1 MSFFSATLKPFL
13 IAGPCS
19 AESYEQVMA
28 TGAGLT
34 ELPVRL
40 FRAGVWKPRSRPG
53 FFEGRGEEALS
64 WLIAIREQYGFPVAT
79 EVAEPAHVEAALKA
93 GIDVLW
99 LGARTTV
106 NPFDVQRLA
115 DALKGVKIP
124 VLVKNPVSPDVD
136 LWLGAIERLEQ
147 AGITEVAAVHR
158 GFSSYK
164 ASASLRNPPNWPV
177 PIELRRRRPDVPIIC
192 DPSHIAG
199 NRIGVASVAQK
210 AMDMGFE
217 GLMIETHACPDAAL
231 SDAQQQL
238 TPAELSSLLAQL
250 IIRQPMPQTHSAEL
264 DYLRQLMDSL
274 DAEII
279 ELIAR
284 RTELSEQMG
293 HVKKALDMTAYQPE
307 RWREIVETRSRNAMD
322 KNLDPDFII
331 SIFQKIHDESIRLQL
346 GILEGRIPEVSL
358 PGEKKD
364 VL

>member
-1 MSFFSATLKPFL
+1 MSFFTVTQKPFL

-19 AESYEQVMA
+19 AESRGQILDTA
-28 TGAGLT
+28 AALTGM
-34 ELPVRL
+34 PVRL

-53 FFEGRGEEALS
+53 YFEGRGTEALA
-64 WLIAIREQYGFPVAT
+64 WLAAVKEQYGFPVAT
-79 EVAEPAHVEAALKA
+79 EVAEPAHVEAALRA

-115 DALKGVKIP
+115 DALRGADVP

-147 AGITEVAAVHR
+147 AGIAEVAAVHR

-164 ASASLRNPPNWPV
+164 SSSAFRNPPNWPV
-177 PIELRRRRPDVPIIC
+177 PIELRRRRPDLAIIC

-199 NRIGVASVAQK
+199 YREGVASIAQK

-217 GLMIETHACPDAAL
+217 GLMIETHTAPETAL

-238 TPAELSSLLAQL
+238 TPDALGQLLEQL
-250 IIRQPMPQTHSAEL
+250 VIRQTRPETHSAEL
-264 DYLRQLMDSL
+264 EHLRQIMDSL

-279 ELIAR
+279 DLIAR
-284 RTELSEQMG
+284 RTELSRQMG
-293 HVKKALDMTAYQPE
+293 GVKKALSMTAFQPE
-307 RWREIVETRSRNAMD
+307 RWQEIVQSRGGHAVARQ
-322 KNLDPDFII
+322 LDPEFII

-346 GILEGRIPEVSL
+346 GILEG
-358 PGEKKD
+358 
-364 VL
+364 

>member
-1 MSFFSATLKPFL
+1 MSFFTVTPKPFL

-19 AESYEQVMA
+19 AESRGQLMDTA
-28 TGAGLT
+28 AGLSG
-34 ELPVRL
+34 LPVCL

-53 FFEGRGEEALS
+53 FFEGKGSEALP
-64 WLIAIREQYGFPVAT
+64 WLIAVRETYGLPVAT
-79 EVAEPAHVEAALKA
+79 EVAEPAHVEAALRA

-115 DALKGVKIP
+115 EALRGTNIP

-147 AGITEVAAVHR
+147 AGITDVAAVHR

-164 ASASLRNPPNWPV
+164 ASTAHRNPPNWPV
-177 PIELRRRRPDVPIIC
+177 PIELRRRRPELPIIC

-199 NRIGVASVAQK
+199 FREGVASVSQK

-238 TPAELSSLLAQL
+238 TPQALKNILAQL
-250 IIRQPMPQTHSAEL
+250 VIRQTKPETHSAEL
-264 DYLRQLMDSL
+264 EYLRQIMDSL

-279 ELIAR
+279 DLIAR
-284 RTELSEQMG
+284 RTELSRQMG
-293 HVKKALDMTAYQPE
+293 GVKKALAMTAFQPE
-307 RWREIVETRSRNAMD
+307 RWQEIVRSRGGHALA

-331 SIFQKIHDESIRLQL
+331 SVFQKIHDESIRLQL
-346 GILEGRIPEVSL
+346 SILEATGPAAWQQ
-358 PGEKKD
+358 PDK
-364 VL
+364 